1 MITLSPTKNM
11 DASPAAIAQSQLVL
25 QVVTL
30 ALVAWTYFR
39 QKALIKSLDASAP
52 QRPKV
57 SEES

>member
-1 MITLSPTKNM
+1 M

-39 QKALIKSLDASAP
+39 QKALIKSLDASASP
-52 QRPKV
+52 RPKV
-57 SEES
+57 SEGS